1 MMRCLNGLHVRSRRI
16 LGLIFILTIILII
29 KLALLISIPGTATYC
44 GYYEPLTINF
54 NTHNT
59 FSLFHFPLRNSLE
72 NISFPSYIV
81 KSLYPQAKVKLS
93 KDGEEMLGYVWKL
106 KLDRRPSRTYT
117 NSIENI
123 ERLNKFYTNYPL
135 PDQLKFYDIPG
146 CSNLILGL
154 GNGRYAYLIQI
165 KTVNAFEDQAD
176 MQVEQQRRLY

>member
-16 LGLIFILTIILII
+16 LGLIFILATILII
-29 KLALLISIPGTATYC
+29 KLALLISVPGTATYG

-54 NTHNT
+54 NRHNT
-59 FSLFHFPLRNSLE
+59 FSLFHHPLRNSLE
-72 NISFPSYIV
+72 SIIFPSYIV

-106 KLDRRPSRTYT
+106 KLDKRPSRTYT

-135 PDQLKFYDIPG
+135 PEQLKFYDIPG

-165 KTVNAFEDQAD
+165 KTFSALELDEFD
-176 MQVEQQRRLY
+176 M